1 MREPEAGSDRAADH
15 LFALVYDELKRI
27 ARRQLGGGPNLATL
41 NTTALVH
48 EAYLKL
54 GGDARWTAHN
64 RMHFFALAARAM
76 RMIIIDHARERSR
89 VKRGGRNKP
98 ISLEDLEIPV
108 DRPADELLAV
118 DRALT
123 RLEAL
128 DPDLARLVE
137 WKFFCGLSVDE
148 IAELLAVS
156 ERTVKRYWR
165 AARAFLYQELA
176 DEVLAQ

>member
-1 MREPEAGSDRAADH
+1 MREPEAGKGAADD

-27 ARRQLGGGPNLATL
+27 ARRQLDGGPSLATL

-89 VKRGGRNKP
+89 LKRGGRQRP
-98 ISLEDLEIPV
+98 IALDDLDIPV
-108 DRPADELLAV
+108 DRPAEQLLAV

-123 RLEAL
+123 RLEAS

-137 WKFFCGLSVDE
+137 WKFFCGLSVEE

-165 AARAFLYQELA
+165 AARAFLYQELGTGYA
-176 DEVLAQ
+176 P